1 MSIDKVK
8 RVLGSLTTCSEW
20 SVQLLKITYS
30 KRNGTAYTGREILFS
45 DKRELASLV
54 DDIEKHYVDEK
65 KGALNAYQGVSN
77 YDGSWVGRVIYKLDK
92 NDALISK
99 EYDLLLDALAKPD
112 AEMDPLEFKA
122 RAYVMRGIIETEE
135 EEKPVK
141 LISMKNPV
149 TTLKNKFINLNG
161 AFKEITNDVI
171 SLRKTI
177 DVIIVDDTVYMLALA
192 GENLFNMERAYKAVC
207 REKLDDVGSCDIVD
221 DFDSFKKVAAKGHN
235 PRKFLAFNDE
245 FLQQLTTVENRQRIA
260 KKFNIPMIKDR
271 FDSSCPETSD
281 KLIKILCN
289 RGMVDPFGNDPVEV
303 AGSKK
308 WE

>member
-1 MSIDKVK
+1 M
-8 RVLGSLTTCSEW
+8 
-20 SVQLLKITYS
+20 
-30 KRNGTAYTGREILFS
+30 
-45 DKRELASLV
+45 
-54 DDIEKHYVDEK
+54 
-65 KGALNAYQGVSN
+65 
-77 YDGSWVGRVIYKLDK
+77 
-92 NDALISK
+92 
-99 EYDLLLDALAKPD
+99 LLDALAKPD

>member
-65 KGALNAYQGVSN
+65 KGALNAYQGVAN

-135 EEKPVK
+135 EEKLVK

-149 TTLKNKFINLNG
+149 TTLKNKFINING

-207 REKLDDVGSCDIVD
+207 REKLDDVGSCDIVN

>member
-1 MSIDKVK
+1 M
-8 RVLGSLTTCSEW
+8 
-20 SVQLLKITYS
+20 
-30 KRNGTAYTGREILFS
+30 
-45 DKRELASLV
+45 V
-54 DDIEKHYVDEK
+54 DDIEKHYVAEK
-65 KGALNAYQGVSN
+65 KGALNDCQDVAN
-77 YDGSWVGRVIYKLDK
+77 YDGSWVERVIYKLDK
-92 NDALISK
+92 NDTLIAK
-99 EYDLLLDALAKPD
+99 EYDLLLDALANPD
-112 AEMDPLEFKA
+112 AEIDPLEFKA

-149 TTLKNKFINLNG
+149 TTLKNKFISLNG
-161 AFKEITNDVI
+161 AFKEITDDVI

-177 DVIIVDDTVYMLALA
+177 DVIIVDDTVYMLTLA

-207 REKLDDVGSCDIVD
+207 REKLDNVGSCDIISN
-221 DFDSFKKVAAKGHN
+221 FDSFKTVATKGHN

-245 FLQQLTTVENRQRIA
+245 FLQQLTNIENRQKIA
-260 KKFNIPMIKDR
+260 EKFKIPMIEDR
-271 FDSSCPETSD
+271 FDSSCPETAD

-289 RGMVDPFGNDPVEV
+289 RGMVDPFGNEPVEV

>member
-65 KGALNAYQGVSN
+65 KGALNAYQGVAN

-149 TTLKNKFINLNG
+149 TTLKNKFINING

-207 REKLDDVGSCDIVD
+207 REKLDNVGSCDIVN

-260 KKFNIPMIKDR
+260 KKFYIPMIKDR

>member
-65 KGALNAYQGVSN
+65 KGALNAYQGVAN

-135 EEKPVK
+135 EEKLVK

-149 TTLKNKFINLNG
+149 STLKNKFINING

-207 REKLDDVGSCDIVD
+207 REKLDDVGSCDIVN

>member
-65 KGALNAYQGVSN
+65 KGALNAYQGVAN

-149 TTLKNKFINLNG
+149 TTLKNKFINING

-207 REKLDDVGSCDIVD
+207 REKLDNVGSCDIVN

>member
-30 KRNGTAYTGREILFS
+30 KRNGTAYTGKEILFS

-54 DDIEKHYVDEK
+54 DDIEKHYVAEK
-65 KGALNAYQGVSN
+65 KGALNAYQGVAN
-77 YDGSWVGRVIYKLDK
+77 YDGSWIGRVIYKLDK

-161 AFKEITNDVI
+161 AFKEITDDVI

-207 REKLDDVGSCDIVD
+207 REKLDNVGSCDIVN

-235 PRKFLAFNDE
+235 PRKFQAFNDE